1 MQGSKS
7 GKPLSGHFGL
17 MHPTNYV
24 KAWDLNGKDV
34 TVIISGI
41 YEEHLVM
48 QGGKKEVKPALT
60 LRSRAGRALGK
71 KLVLNKTNA
80 KLIAAATGERLV
92 ERWVGREITIYPT
105 TCKGAKGEEVECI
118 RVRARINQRADDIP
132 EEMARDPEPEPS
144 FIDEVEG
151 QPGDTAGAAS

>member
-41 YEEHLVM
+41 YEEDLVM
-48 QGGKKEVKPALT
+48 QGGKREKKPALT
-60 LRSRAGRALGK
+60 LKSRAGRALGK
-71 KLVLNKTNA
+71 KLILNKTNS
-80 KLIAAATGERLV
+80 KLIAAATGERMV
-92 ERWVGREITIYPT
+92 ERWIGKEITIYPT
-105 TCKGAKGEEVECI
+105 TCKGQKGEETECI
-118 RVRARINQRADDIP
+118 RVRARVNQRADEIP
-132 EEMARDPEPEPS
+132 EDMAREPDPEPS
-144 FIDEVEG
+144 FIDQVEG
-151 QPGDTAGAAS
+151 APGDNAGAAS